1 MEEMY
6 WASDI
11 QTKENIHS
19 EKKWSIIAAQQ
30 AFSRKIWP
38 HLKIRALKRE
48 FRDLSDIWNYFR
60 QFSCFQ
66 YVTDIDAQ
74 FLPHNFWAQ
83 ILKEAKQL
91 LRPA

>member
-19 EKKWSIIAAQQ
+19 EKKWSLIAAQQ

-38 HLKIRALKRE
+38 HLKIRTFKRK
-48 FRDLSDIWNYFR
+48 FRDLSDLKL
-60 QFSCFQ
+60 FQ
-66 YVTDIDAQ
+66 AIYLFPSMWLIKM
-74 FLPHNFWAQ
+74 LNFYHTTSG
-83 ILKEAKQL
+83 LKFWEKQSNC
-91 LRPA
+91 